1 MRLRIAN
8 AAALLICVAATPA
21 VSGQTVAQGAP
32 DGARLV
38 VTGCVTQA
46 QRTGS
51 LAGTGVGAEATPNT
65 AAKEANSGELL
76 NAFLLND
83 AMPVP
88 SQTPQAATDTPD
100 AARGT
105 SGERT
110 AYALEG
116 HEDELARFKGQ
127 RVEITGRLAPPKP
140 SATGANSPTLKA
152 GIRRLQVESV
162 KKIEGEACTATPR

>member
-1 MRLRIAN
+1 MRFRIAN
-8 AAALLICVAATPA
+8 AAAWLVCVVAAPVINA
-21 VSGQTVAQGAP
+21 QTVAQNAP
-32 DGARLV
+32 DGSRIV
-38 VTGCVTQA
+38 VIGCITQA

-83 AMPVP
+83 ATASPAP
-88 SQTPQAATDTPD
+88 ESQAPAQNTDN
-100 AARGT
+100 ARGT
-105 SGERT
+105 TGERT

-116 HEDELARFKGQ
+116 REDELARYKGQ

-140 SATGANSPTLKA
+140 SATGATSPTLKA
-152 GIRRLQVESV
+152 GIRRVQVESV
-162 KKIEGEACTATPR
+162 KQIVGDACTVAPQ